1 MWSVGTTNQPP
12 SMSDMTDVPVASF
25 DARWN
30 AAVAKLGLG
39 AKPSDIV

>member
-1 MWSVGTTNQPP
+1 
-12 SMSDMTDVPVASF
+12 MSDGVTDVPVASF
-25 DARWN
+25 KCDAASMNARWN